1 MKKQILATLLAGVAA
16 TGAFAQ
22 GTIAVDNLANTSTS
36 PIATSGGLFFVG
48 GVPYNGA
55 SLNITVLGGAS
66 ATSLTPI
73 VTLTGSQGFVNGGG
87 AGQFADNSGA
97 AYNVPGVASQGTAFL
112 EVEAWTG
119 SALTFQAALTTPGDA
134 FGVSTV
140 FQNPTGGPGV
150 PPVTPQDLTGMP
162 AVILNTPEPATIAL
176 GGLGAAALVL
186 FRRRK

>member
-22 GTIAVDNLANTSTS
+22 GTIAVDNLNNVNPSAA
-36 PIATSGGLFFVG
+36 ATSGGLFFLG
-48 GVPYNGA
+48 ASLYNGA

-66 ATSLTPI
+66 AVSLSPI
-73 VTLTGSQGFVNGGG
+73 VTLTGANGFVNGGG
-87 AGQFADNSGA
+87 PGQFADASGA

-119 SALTFQAALTTPGDA
+119 SALTYASALTTPGDA
-134 FGVSTV
+134 AGISSV
-140 FQNPTGGPGV
+140 FQNPTGGPGI

-162 AVILNTPEPATIAL
+162 AVIMVTPEPSTIAL
-176 GGLGAAALVL
+176 GGLGAAALMM